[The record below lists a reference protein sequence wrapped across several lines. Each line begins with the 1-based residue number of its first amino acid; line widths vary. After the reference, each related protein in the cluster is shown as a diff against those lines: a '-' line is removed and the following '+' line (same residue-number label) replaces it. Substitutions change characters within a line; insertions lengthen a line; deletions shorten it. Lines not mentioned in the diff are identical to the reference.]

1 MLTLNPLLKMT
12 GCLFY
17 TDYNQSYVERKGEKQ
32 KLKVKYDTKLKPL
45 TPELFDT
52 LIASPR
58 AHELVE
64 RARAGAPADESKHL
78 LTMVYFQGV
87 LDAERYDAYVSECKE
102 KGVKPKGSRNRAFM
116 KPTQLLMIDLD
127 HVEGNVEELAHV
139 VVHRMQEQGLLNHL
153 LLVHKTPR
161 GEGLRIIVQ
170 RGEAQMALPFEEAKA
185 QWLRLMGVDQASDAA
200 CSDHSRGS
208 FLPIK
213 EDIYYIDREALFAPK
228 LLDSTL
234 GQSVVKGAQN
244 VKTMATPAA
253 NTAEIGSVRSAKERK
268 YPDCYGAVPYDLIVE
283 RLIPKVDGFPYEGGR
298 HTLIKNLAVELRKI
312 TDNNPE
318 WLAEIIP
325 TFGVEEEEYAELLR
339 AMCNY
344 AETPFL
350 GAKLNSAI
358 KGVSEE
364 LGPIWPLPVMP
375 ERLPTVLDLLL
386 SATPERMKAAV
397 AMAVFPSLGV
407 HLTDVRFKYADN
419 KSYEPAFLNLLIA
432 PQASGKSAVD
442 APIDYIMTDIRE
454 RDKQHRKS
462 ENEWREKVK
471 TMGSNQEKPRR
482 PEGLVIQ
489 HLAPNTTNAALV
501 KRLKEAG
508 ERTLYVKINELEQ
521 LRGLS
526 DSTSKKGAENE
537 LIKLAYDR
545 AIYGQERVGVDAV
558 NEQVVLRLNWNA
570 STTQTMAHNFFNA
583 NALIDGTLSRITCCT
598 IAVDEDDWGEEIPVF
613 DLYAPDFGAQLK
625 PYIQALEHA
634 EGEYECPPLM
644 EWTRTA
650 QRRFIQYAKELNNKV
665 MADYAKR
672 SVRSGFYR
680 AMLLYV
686 MNGAQW
692 TQEIEDFATWS
703 VEYDLWVKWHVFRD
717 RLQKAHELAYG
728 TSTNANGQELLPK
741 LPQEFTADMLQ
752 ELRPTSAADA
762 NQALIR
768 QWKKRGRIVGTEH
781 AGVYRKVMHPLALN
795 IA

>member
-1 MLTLNPLLKMT
+1 MK
-12 GCLFY
+12 GCLYY
-17 TDYNQSYVERKGEKQ
+17 TDFNQSYVERKGEEQ

-64 RARAGAPADESKHL
+64 RARAGAHADESKHL
-78 LTMVYFQGV
+78 LPMIYFQGV
-87 LDAERYDAYVSECKE
+87 LDAAAYEVYVAECE
-102 KGVKPKGSRNRAFM
+102 MKGVKPKGSRNRAFM
-116 KPTQLLMIDLD
+116 RPTQLLMIDLD
-127 HVEGNVEELAHV
+127 HVEGNVEELAHA

-228 LLDSTL
+228 LLDTTL
-234 GQSVVKGAQN
+234 RQGGKKVAQN
-244 VKTMATPAA
+244 AQTMAKPAVKV
-253 NTAEIGSVRSAKERK
+253 AEIRKGQPAKERK
-268 YPDCYGAVPYDLIVE
+268 YPDCYGAVPYALIVE
-283 RLIPKVDGFPYEGGR
+283 RLIPKVEGFPYEGGR

-325 TFGVEEEEYAELLR
+325 TFGVDEEEYAELLR

-344 AETPFL
+344 PEPPFL

-364 LGPIWPLPVMP
+364 MGPIWPLPAMP
-375 ERLPTVLDLLL
+375 ERLPAVMDLLL

-442 APIDYIMTDIRE
+442 APIDYILADIRE
-454 RDKQHRKS
+454 RDKQNRKC

-471 TMGSNQEKPRR
+471 TMGSNKEKPRR

-508 ERTLYVKINELEQ
+508 ERSLYVKINELEQ
-521 LRGLS
+521 LRGLADAS
-526 DSTSKKGAENE
+526 AKKGAENE

-545 AIYGQERVGVDAV
+545 TLYGQERVGVDAV

-613 DLYAPDFGAQLK
+613 TPYDSEFGHQLK
-625 PYIQALEHA
+625 PYIQALEQA
-634 EGEYECPPLM
+634 EGVYECPQLI

-650 QRRFIQYAKELNNKV
+650 QRRFIQYARELNNKV

-672 SVRSGFYR
+672 SVRSGFNR
-680 AMLLYV
+680 AMLLYI
-686 MNGAQW
+686 MNNAEW
-692 TQEIEDFATWS
+692 TQQIEDFATWS

-728 TSTNANGQELLPK
+728 TNGNANGLGVLPK
-741 LPQEFTADMLQ
+741 LPQEFTTDMLQ
-752 ELRPTSAADA
+752 EVRPTASAES
-762 NQALIR
+762 NQALVR
-768 QWKKRGRIVGTEH
+768 QWKKRGRIVETEH
-781 AGVYRKVMHPLALN
+781 AGVYRKVVHPLALKT
-795 IA
+795 A

>member
-1 MLTLNPLLKMT
+1 MKETLYYT
-12 GCLFY
+12 GF
-17 TDYNQSYVERKGEKQ
+17 NQSYIEQKGEMR
-32 KLKVKYDTKLKPL
+32 KVKVSYDTALKPL
-45 TPELFDT
+45 TPELFDNLT
-52 LIASPR
+52 ASPR
-58 AHELVE
+58 AHELVGK
-64 RARAGAPADESKHL
+64 ARAGVHPDESKHL
-78 LTMVYFQGV
+78 LPMIYFQGV
-87 LDAERYDAYVSECKE
+87 LDAERYDAYVLECKE

-127 HVEGNVEELAHV
+127 HVEGDIAELAQAV
-139 VVHRMQEQGLLNHL
+139 IQRLQERDLLNHL
-153 LLVHKTPR
+153 LLLHKTPS
-161 GEGLRIIVQ
+161 GEGLRIVVQ
-170 RGEAQMALPFEEAKA
+170 RREGQMELPFEEAKA
-185 QWLRLMGVDQASDAA
+185 QWLHLMGVDQPSDAA
-200 CSDHSRGS
+200 CSDHSRAS
-208 FLPIK
+208 FLPIQ
-213 EDIYYIDREALFAPK
+213 EDIYHINREALFTPK
-228 LLDSTL
+228 LLDMTL
-234 GQSVVKGAQN
+234 QQGGDKGAQHA
-244 VKTMATPAA
+244 KMRATPPAG
-253 NTAEIGSVRSAKERK
+253 TAKIRNARGTKERK
-268 YPDCYGAVPYDLIVE
+268 YPECYGAVPYSLIVE
-283 RLIPKVDGFPYEGGR
+283 RLIPKVEGFPYEGGR

-325 TFGVEEEEYAELLR
+325 TFGVDEEEYAELLR
-339 AMCNY
+339 AMCSY

-358 KGVSEE
+358 KGISEDM
-364 LGPIWPLPVMP
+364 GPIWPLPAMP
-375 ERLPTVLDLLL
+375 EKLPRGLDLLL

-442 APIDYIMTDIRE
+442 APIYYIMADIRE
-454 RDKQHRKS
+454 RDIQHRKF

-471 TMGSNQEKPRR
+471 TMGSNKEKPRR

-501 KRLKEAG
+501 RRLKEAG
-508 ERTLYVKINELEQ
+508 ERALYVKINELEQ
-521 LRGLS
+521 LRGIA
-526 DSTSKKGAENE
+526 DSASRKGAENE

-545 AIYGQERVGVDAV
+545 AIYGQERVGAESV

-613 DLYAPDFGAQLK
+613 SPYAPDFGHQLK
-625 PYIQALEHA
+625 SYIQALEHA
-634 EGEYECPPLM
+634 EGEYECPQLV

-672 SVRSGFYR
+672 SVRSGFNR

-717 RLQKAHELAYG
+717 RLQKAHDLIYG
-728 TSTNANGQELLPK
+728 TSVNSNALGLLPK
-741 LPQEFTADMLQ
+741 LPQEFTIEMLQ
-752 ELRPTSAADA
+752 NLRPTSSTDTDE
-762 NQALIR
+762 ALIR
-768 QWKKRGRIVGTEH
+768 QWRKRGKIVETEH
-781 AGVYRKVMHPLALN
+781 AGVYRKVMQL
-795 IA
+795 IVRS

>member
-1 MLTLNPLLKMT
+1 MKETLYYT
-12 GCLFY
+12 GF
-17 TDYNQSYVERKGEKQ
+17 NQSYIERKGEE
-32 KLKVKYDTKLKPL
+32 LKVKVSYDTALKPL
-45 TPELFDT
+45 TPELFDNLT
-52 LIASPR
+52 ASPR
-58 AHELVE
+58 AHELVGK
-64 RARAGAPADESKHL
+64 ARAGGHPDESKHL
-78 LTMVYFQGV
+78 LPMIYFQGV

-127 HVEGNVEELAHV
+127 HVEGDIAELAQEV
-139 VVHRMQEQGLLNHL
+139 IHRLQERDLLNHL
-153 LLVHKTPR
+153 LLLHKTPS
-161 GEGLRIIVQ
+161 GEGLRIVVQ
-170 RGEAQMALPFEEAKA
+170 RGEAQMALPFEAAKA
-185 QWLRLMGVDQASDAA
+185 QWLHLMGVDQPSDAA
-200 CSDHSRGS
+200 CSDHSRAS
-208 FLPIK
+208 FLPIQ
-213 EDIYYIDREALFAPK
+213 EDIYHINREALFTPK
-228 LLDSTL
+228 LLDMTL
-234 GQSVVKGAQN
+234 QQGGNKGAQHA
-244 VKTMATPAA
+244 KMRATPPAG
-253 NTAEIGSVRSAKERK
+253 TAEIRKAQGTKERK
-268 YPDCYGAVPYDLIVE
+268 YPECYGAVPYSLIVE
-283 RLIPKVDGFPYEGGR
+283 RLIPKVEGFPYEGGR
-298 HTLIKNLAVELRKI
+298 HTLIKNLAIELRKI

-325 TFGVEEEEYAELLR
+325 TFGVDEEEYAELLR
-339 AMCNY
+339 AMCSY

-358 KGVSEE
+358 KGSTADM
-364 LGPIWPLPVMP
+364 GPIWPLPVMP
-375 ERLPTVLDLLL
+375 EKLPRGLDLLL

-419 KSYEPAFLNLLIA
+419 KSYEPGFLNLLIA

-442 APIDYIMTDIRE
+442 APIDYIMADIRE
-454 RDKQHRKS
+454 RDKQHRKL

-471 TMGSNQEKPRR
+471 AMGSNKEKPRR

-501 KRLKEAG
+501 RRLKEAG
-508 ERTLYVKINELEQ
+508 ERALYVKINELEQ
-521 LRGLS
+521 LRGIA
-526 DSTSKKGAENE
+526 DSASRKGAENE

-545 AIYGQERVGVDAV
+545 TLYGQERVGAESV

-613 DLYAPDFGAQLK
+613 DLYAPDFGHQLK
-625 PYIQALEHA
+625 SYIQALEHA
-634 EGEYECPPLM
+634 EGEYECPQLV

-672 SVRSGFYR
+672 SVRSGFNR

-717 RLQKAHELAYG
+717 RLQKAHELIYG
-728 TSTNANGQELLPK
+728 TSVNANGLGLLPK
-741 LPQEFTADMLQ
+741 LPQEFTIEMLQ
-752 ELRPTSAADA
+752 NLRPTSSTDTD
-762 NQALIR
+762 QALIR
-768 QWKKRGRIVGTEH
+768 QWKKRGKIVETEH
-781 AGVYRKVMHPLALN
+781 AGVYRKVMHTLALN